1 VQVRKVLHR
10 RGSALVGFPALAI
23 GAVLAWRM
31 TMRASV
37 LVLLATVLAGCVT
50 VKPWQRE
57 RLAGTTMQFE
67 MAPFAEAQQGS
78 VVEITEG
85 GTFGSAGPGSAGA
98 GCGCH

>member
-1 VQVRKVLHR
+1 LRYRVVTKLLA
-10 RGSALVGFPALAI
+10 SMTLVG
-23 GAVLAWRM
+23 
-31 TMRASV
+31 
-37 LVLLATVLAGCVT
+37 LLGTGCVV

-57 RLAGTTMQFE
+57 RLASPAMQFE
-67 MAPFAEAQQGS
+67 MGPYAEAQQGS